1 MLAEVNPDSQIVDI
15 SQRSRICAVIVT
27 YNIGEAIHPCF
38 RSIRNQVGHVLI
50 VDNGSS
56 EATRQELKK
65 IGDSGAVTIILNPQ
79 NEGLAHAFNQA
90 VQWARG
96 KEFQWIL
103 TLDHDSEATPGMVE
117 KLVAAYATLE
127 QQGIRN
133 VGVVGANP
141 FDRNVELFYQ
151 HHPRPQGGP
160 PVEDEEVISSGSLI
174 RLSVFDAIGLFNED
188 LFMYYVDT
196 DFCMRLVRGGLRVY
210 VCPEAILLHRE
221 GARRRRK
228 ILWLHANYDHYGK
241 VARYYLT
248 RNAIYMMRIHP
259 VSQDDV
265 YWMVRRNLKDHAKI
279 LLFDKERFS
288 ILWYSLRGLFDG
300 LRGRVGP
307 L

>member
-1 MLAEVNPDSQIVDI
+1 VLDKTEDSPETVH
-15 SQRSRICAVIVT
+15 SLQRSVICAVIVT
-27 YNIGEAIHPCF
+27 YNIGEAIHSCF
-38 RSIRNQVGHVLI
+38 RSIFSQVGHVLI
-50 VDNGSS
+50 MDNGSDES
-56 EATRQELKK
+56 TRRELDKF
-65 IGDSGAVTIILNPQ
+65 SLCNEVTLILNSK

-90 VQWARG
+90 VQWAQG
-96 KEFQWIL
+96 KGFQWIL